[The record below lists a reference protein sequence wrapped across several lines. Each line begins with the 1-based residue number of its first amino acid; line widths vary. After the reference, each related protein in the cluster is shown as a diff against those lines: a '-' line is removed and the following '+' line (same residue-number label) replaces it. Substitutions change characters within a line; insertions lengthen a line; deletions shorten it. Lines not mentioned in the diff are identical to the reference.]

1 MGPWVL
7 AYPTVQIPR
16 SYYDRGA
23 IHAKGFAKHR
33 KDFLSEMKC
42 SQHARKREK

>member
-16 SYYDRGA
+16 SDYDRSA

-33 KDFLSEMKC
+33 KALSGEDFPG
-42 SQHARKREK
+42 KR